1 MKMYDERPFR
11 YALVSWIGSFTGIM
25 SVFLIAFAFEKIPV
39 LEDNLISDSWVVGSV
54 GAFGAQTVLLF
65 ALPTSPVSQPW
76 NCVFGSMVS
85 ALIGVAVRNMFVSLQ
100 QVGCPESVLGCD
112 SHTVQPSLLF
122 LSTALA
128 NSVSIVVMHL
138 TDSVHPPAGAFAFI
152 GVNAAGKIRSLGY
165 FYSVLPVGIG
175 SVWLVFLSWVVN
187 NYVNRVVE
195 YLFGDDIHK
204 EEVEKE
210 GSNNTGFEKDESN
223 KEYVEMGNSNGARIS
238 PMKSSTT
245 YSNLTNRNYPSG
257 SRVGAWLRPF
267 RST

>member
-1 MKMYDERPFR
+1 MKMYDGRPGR
-11 YALVSWIGSFTGIM
+11 YALVSWIGSFTGIV
-25 SVFLIAFAFEKIPV
+25 SIFLIAFAFERIPL
-39 LEDNLISDSWVVGSV
+39 LEDKFISDSWVVGSV

-65 ALPTSPVSQPW
+65 SLPTSPVSQPW

-100 QVGCPESVLGCD
+100 LVGCPESVLGCA

-187 NYVNRVVE
+187 NYVNRMVE
-195 YLFGDDIHK
+195 YAFGDNSGLGDDEDTK
-204 EEVEKE
+204 KDVENEDFIGVK
-210 GSNNTGFEKDESN
+210 N
-223 KEYVEMGNSNGARIS
+223 R
-238 PMKSSTT
+238 PLKSSQNK
-245 YSNLTNRNYPSG
+245 SNIIDRNYPSG
-257 SRVGAWLRPF
+257 IGAGAWLRPL
-267 RST
+267 RANLSKN